1 MNRAA
6 SQPVQRLALNRAE
19 VAVAIGVSPNTIDA
33 MVSEGFLPPP
43 RRWHSRKVW
52 LVSEI
57 TAAMLDWP
65 EEGES
70 NEKPGSGAAGGKS
83 WRASA

>member
-1 MNRAA
+1 MSRPTA
-6 SQPVQRLALNRAE
+6 PTIQRLALNRSE
-19 VAVAIGVSPNTIDA
+19 VALAIGVSPNTIDA

-70 NEKPGSGAAGGKS
+70 NRRHGDGASGGKS
-83 WRASA
+83 WRAST